1 MLIEYIHITL
11 LHTYICRSLYI
22 LLHLQLPPRHHH
34 TRHQQK
40 RRHIDDDNRHDDDDN
55 RYNYFY
61 DVEQHTTVPSYVPK
75 LILKTNDKCRQSKD
89 VWGIYESQHCCT
101 GEKIYYTCNNMGLLT
116 RLSPYSTTGRTITL
130 FYYNP
135 HTHHVWIAK
144 EDTHAPYY
152 LQEQLLSP
160 QNLQFQLS
168 NAVIAPFHPIYLP
181 LTTILD
187 HN

>member
-1 MLIEYIHITL
+1 MYSTTIYIYT
-11 LHTYICRSLYI
+11 CRSLFI
-22 LLHLQLPPRHHH
+22 LLHLQLPPRHLHAR
-34 TRHQQK
+34 RHQQK
-40 RRHIDDDNRHDDDDN
+40 RRHIDDDNDNDDST

-61 DVEQHTTVPSYVPK
+61 DVGDQHHTAVPTYVPK
-75 LILKTNDKCRQSKD
+75 LILKTNDKCRQSHN
-89 VWGIYESQHCCT
+89 VWGIYESQHCT

-116 RLSPYSTTGRTITL
+116 RLIPYSTTGRTLTL

-144 EDTHAPYY
+144 EDTNAPYY

-168 NAVIAPFHPIYLP
+168 NAVIAPYHPIYLP

-187 HN
+187 H

>member
-1 MLIEYIHITL
+1 MVVVLLYACLFTIYSTL
-11 LHTYICRSLYI
+11 LPTYVDRYTSSSTFL
-22 LLHLQLPPRHHH
+22 
-34 TRHQQK
+34 HQQK
-40 RRHIDDDNRHDDDDN
+40 RRHINEDDRTTN
-55 RYNYFY
+55 RYNYYY

-89 VWGIYESQHCCT
+89 VWGIYESQHCT
-101 GEKIYYTCNNMGLLT
+101 GEKIYYSCNNMGLLT
-116 RLSPYSTTGRTITL
+116 RLIPYSTTGRTLTL
-130 FYYNP
+130 LYYNP

-168 NAVIAPFHPIYLP
+168 NAVLAPYHPIYLP

-187 HN
+187 H